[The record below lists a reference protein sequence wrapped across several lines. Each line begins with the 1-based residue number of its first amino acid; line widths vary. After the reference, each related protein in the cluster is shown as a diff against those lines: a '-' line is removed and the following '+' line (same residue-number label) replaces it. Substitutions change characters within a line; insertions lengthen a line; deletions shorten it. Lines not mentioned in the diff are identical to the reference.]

1 MKFKNLDKMRLL
13 SPTELGKLKGGDCSS
28 CSQSCLKACSPGR
41 KSGDTTIEPTIPID
55 GGGTN

>member
-13 SPTELGKLKGGDCSS
+13 SPSELGKLKGGECSS

-41 KSGDTTIEPTIPID
+41 KSGDTTIEPTVPID
-55 GGGTN
+55 NV